1 MGAVAGAFAF
11 GLTVGRHVGR
21 AAAAKATRD
30 VESSEDRRGV
40 HVLMRVL
47 RDMIKDCCLPDN
59 NNTETLTFVT
69 YHTETSMCH
78 KTRRFHTR
86 FHAAIRPT
94 RARRRAGQTDDRQTR
109 SCIINRRK
117 TVAIRQDAKL
127 SLNSRRV

>member
-47 RDMIKDCCLPDN
+47 RDMVKDCCLPDN
-59 NNTETLTFVT
+59 NNTETLTIDVS
-69 YHTETSMCH
+69 Y
-78 KTRRFHTR
+78 TRRDDFT
-86 FHAAIRPT
+86 HASARAIRSGT

>member
-47 RDMIKDCCLPDN
+47 RDMVKDCCLPDN
-59 NNTETLTFVT
+59 NNAETLT
-69 YHTETSMCH
+69 YHTMRRETISTH
-78 KTRRFHTR
+78 AFTRRSPA
-86 FHAAIRPT
+86 HAHVAAPDRPT
-94 RARRRAGQTDDRQTR
+94 
-109 SCIINRRK
+109 
-117 TVAIRQDAKL
+117 TVKHGVALLIGVRP
-127 SLNSRRV
+127 

>member
-59 NNTETLTFVT
+59 NNAETLT
-69 YHTETSMCH
+69 YHTMRRETISH
-78 KTRRFHTR
+78 AR
-86 FHAAIRPT
+86 FHAAIRHT
-94 RARRRAGQTDDRQTR
+94 RTSPRRSDRRPSNTE
-109 SCIINRRK
+109 
-117 TVAIRQDAKL
+117 L
-127 SLNSRRV
+127 HY

>member
-59 NNTETLTFVT
+59 NNAETLT
-69 YHTETSMCH
+69 YHTMRRETISH
-78 KTRRFHTR
+78 RDFNVSQDETISHTLSRGDRRHTR
-86 FHAAIRPT
+86 TSPRRTDRRPSNT
-94 RARRRAGQTDDRQTR
+94 ELQ
-109 SCIINRRK
+109 
-117 TVAIRQDAKL
+117 L
-127 SLNSRRV
+127 

>member
-69 YHTETSMCH
+69 YHTVTETSMCH
-78 KTRRFHTR
+78 IKTRRFHTR
-86 FHAAIRPT
+86 FHAGDPIRHT
-94 RARRRAGQTDDRQTR
+94 RTSPRRSDRRPSNTE
-109 SCIINRRK
+109 
-117 TVAIRQDAKL
+117 L
-127 SLNSRRV
+127 HY

>member
-1 MGAVAGAFAF
+1 MLLDAVACAFAF
-11 GLTVGRHVGR
+11 GLSRLGARPPCG

-59 NNTETLTFVT
+59 NNAETLT
-69 YHTETSMCH
+69 YHTMRRETISTH
-78 KTRRFHTR
+78 AFTRRPI
-86 FHAAIRPT
+86 AGT

-109 SCIINRRK
+109 SCNYNRRK
-117 TVAIRQDAKL
+117 TVVIRQDAKL

>member
-47 RDMIKDCCLPDN
+47 RDMVKDCCLPDN
-59 NNTETLTFVT
+59 NNTETLTIDVSYARRDDFT
-69 YHTETSMCH
+69 HAS
-78 KTRRFHTR
+78 TR
-86 FHAAIRPT
+86 AIRSGT

>member
-1 MGAVAGAFAF
+1 MKER
-11 GLTVGRHVGR
+11 VGGR
-21 AAAAKATRD
+21 RGGRFCFRAYRWARGRGEEATRD
-30 VESSEDRRGV
+30 VRRVCSEDRRGV

-59 NNTETLTFVT
+59 NNTETLTIDVS
-69 YHTETSMCH
+69 Y
-78 KTRRFHTR
+78 TRRDDFTHASTR
-86 FHAAIRPT
+86 AIRSGT

>member
-47 RDMIKDCCLPDN
+47 RDMVKDCCLPDN
-59 NNTETLTFVT
+59 NNTETLTIDV
-69 YHTETSMCH
+69 SH
-78 KTRRFHTR
+78 KTDDFTHTLPR
-86 FHAAIRPT
+86 GRSGT

>member
-59 NNTETLTFVT
+59 NNAETLT
-69 YHTETSMCH
+69 YHT
-78 KTRRFHTR
+78 KNATRDDFHTR
-86 FHAAIRPT
+86 FRTRRSPAHAHVAAPDRPT
-94 RARRRAGQTDDRQTR
+94 TVKHG
-109 SCIINRRK
+109 
-117 TVAIRQDAKL
+117 VAIITGVRP
-127 SLNSRRV
+127 

>member
-1 MGAVAGAFAF
+1 MRRVC
-11 GLTVGRHVGR
+11 
-21 AAAAKATRD
+21 
-30 VESSEDRRGV
+30 SEDRRGV

-59 NNTETLTFVT
+59 NNTETLTLVVT
-69 YHTETSMCH
+69 LVSHKTSMCH

>member
-47 RDMIKDCCLPDN
+47 RDMVKDCCLPDN
-59 NNTETLTFVT
+59 NNTETLTIDVS
-69 YHTETSMCH
+69 Y
-78 KTRRFHTR
+78 TRRDDFRHTR
-86 FHAAIRPT
+86 FHAGDPIRHT
-94 RARRRAGQTDDRQTR
+94 RTSPRRSDRRPSNTE
-109 SCIINRRK
+109 
-117 TVAIRQDAKL
+117 L
-127 SLNSRRV
+127 HY

>member
-1 MGAVAGAFAF
+1 MRRVC
-11 GLTVGRHVGR
+11 
-21 AAAAKATRD
+21 
-30 VESSEDRRGV
+30 SEDRRGV

-86 FHAAIRPT
+86 FHAAIAGT

-109 SCIINRRK
+109 SCNYNRRK
-117 TVAIRQDAKL
+117 TVVIRQDAKL

>member
-69 YHTETSMCH
+69 YHTVTGDFNVSQDETISH
-78 KTRRFHTR
+78 TLPRGDPANTRTSPRRTDR
-86 FHAAIRPT
+86 RPSNT
-94 RARRRAGQTDDRQTR
+94 E
-109 SCIINRRK
+109 
-117 TVAIRQDAKL
+117 L
-127 SLNSRRV
+127 HY